1 MSISDL
7 MKEAVERIA
16 LPLDEFR
23 EKYAPGSI
31 ELTPVVVGY
40 TADEVVAEM
49 RRQVAKWG
57 QQNHVSFSP
66 DGVMT
71 KYDWWAAKAKAYCD
85 KKAVGGTVSWLDI
98 FLEEVFE
105 AAEEAEKGDRAK
117 LRMELVQVAAV
128 ATSWIESIDRND
140 H

>member
-1 MSISDL
+1 MSVL
-7 MKEAVERIA
+7 RELVERVA
-16 LPLDEFR
+16 LPIEEFR

-31 ELTPVVVGY
+31 ESKPIEIGY
-40 TADEVVAEM
+40 SVDEVQAEM

-57 QQNHVSFSP
+57 IQNHVSYTP

-85 KKAVGGTVSWLDI
+85 QKADGGTVSWLDI
-98 FLEEVFE
+98 LMEEVFE
-105 AAEEAEKGDRAK
+105 AAEEAEKGDHAK
-117 LRMELVQVAAV
+117 LRMELVQISAV
-128 ATSWIESIDRND
+128 ATSWIESIDRNQ